1 MTCSSPTDFGSVPI
15 GSSKTLSVTCTANI
29 PITQITSLVLGKLL
43 FNASN
48 SSLPTGPLAAGNSFS
63 FPVTF
68 DLTNHQ
74 LDSGS
79 TSSPSVVPGVQTTSI
94 ELLTVNGQ
102 TGFAT
107 AQPITLTG
115 MSISSA
121 PFITMN
127 PLQVDFDGIVVGSAS
142 QETGSDNTF
151 IINNVGLSPMTITG
165 FAWTSGPVTSGTAVF
180 NNLTLT
186 KDGSGDN
193 VTAFDGNG
201 YFTSINMPPVG
212 TVIPGGG
219 SVTVDVNFNSNVSVR
234 AQSLLFILINVKG
247 DWNLLHR
254 TPSIL

>member
-1 MTCSSPTDFGSVPI
+1 
-15 GSSKTLSVTCTANI
+15 
-29 PITQITSLVLGKLL
+29 
-43 FNASN
+43 
-48 SSLPTGPLAAGNSFS
+48 
-63 FPVTF
+63 
-68 DLTNHQ
+68 
-74 LDSGS
+74 
-79 TSSPSVVPGVQTTSI
+79 VVPGVQTTSI

-234 AQSLLFILINVKG
+234 AQSLLFILMNVKG

-254 TPSIL
+254 TPSILQWWECLHNFHRLRSHKSNRTPRVF